1 MGLMNMSRGTGSIK
15 PIERRSS
22 VSLMRLVSLY
32 LKADRASGH
41 AAGFTLVELLVAL
54 IVSTIMVT
62 ILLGSAVQL
71 MGTNQREAARSD
83 TQRDVQAA
91 LDYIARDMREAVYVY
106 DGECLKTT
114 GTKVISAAAGA
125 VPAIV
130 CPGILQRLPVELNS
144 TTNLPV
150 LAFWRVD
157 PLPEPM
163 VRDTT
168 GFCRSAPPA
177 RPAGT
182 TAATPLRVE
191 DSVPCS
197 SRSMYTLVVYS
208 VSTDNPTTWAG
219 RSRITRYQLPQYSY
233 SGSSSLT
240 ITPGWI
246 SPVAESAFLT
256 WPRAASPVDRPGLT
270 ITQAQVDA
278 KSVPSG
284 GPATDWDNKVLV
296 DFIDNRSP
304 GVTGIEA
311 NLCPAAPIGATGT
324 STPTGF
330 IATPSPTGTYTAAT
344 IPKTVFYACVR
355 GSGGANL
362 NQEVLLRIR
371 ANGAGRGGVPI
382 DRDLPLTMETR
393 VLTRGVLGKS

>member
-1 MGLMNMSRGTGSIK
+1 MSRATGPVA
-15 PIERRSS
+15 PIAQASS
-22 VSLMRLVSLY
+22 SRLMRLLSLY
-32 LKADRASGH
+32 LKADRLSPQQAH
-41 AAGFTLVELLVAL
+41 GFTLVELLVAL

-106 DGECLKTT
+106 DGDCLKTA
-114 GTKVISAAAGA
+114 GTKIISPAAPPVAA
-125 VPAIV
+125 DT
-130 CPGILQRLPVELNS
+130 CPGILQRLPAELNS

-157 PLPEPM
+157 ALPEPM
-163 VRDTT
+163 TQDGGV
-168 GFCRSAPPA
+168 CRSLPAA
-177 RPAGT
+177 RPAGS
-182 TAATPLRVE
+182 TATTPLRTI

-208 VSTDNPTTWAG
+208 VNTDNATTWAG

-233 SGSSSLT
+233 SGSSTLA
-240 ITPGWI
+240 ITPGWV
-246 SPVAESAFLT
+246 SPVAESGFVT
-256 WPRAASPVDRPGLT
+256 WPRAASIVNRPGLT
-270 ITQAQVDA
+270 ITEAEVQA
-278 KSVPSG
+278 KSVPTG
-284 GPATDWDNKVLV
+284 GPATEWDNKVLV
-296 DFIDNRSP
+296 DFIDNQSP
-304 GVTGIEA
+304 GVTGAEA
-311 NLCPAAPIGATGT
+311 NLCPNAPAGTTGG
-324 STPTGF
+324 STPSGF
-330 IATPSPTGTYTAAT
+330 IATPSPTGTYLATT

-355 GSGGANL
+355 GSGGATV

-371 ANGAGRGGVPI
+371 ANGAGRGGVPL

-393 VLTRGVLGKS
+393 VLTRGILGKS

>member
-1 MGLMNMSRGTGSIK
+1 MSRATGPVT
-15 PIERRSS
+15 PIAQATSAR
-22 VSLMRLVSLY
+22 LMRLLSLY
-32 LKADRASGH
+32 LKADRVSGH
-41 AAGFTLVELLVAL
+41 TAGFTLVELLVAL

-106 DGECLKTT
+106 DGDCLKGT
-114 GTKVISAAAGA
+114 GTKVISPATATAAAD
-125 VPAIV
+125 I
-130 CPGILQRLPVELNS
+130 CPGILQRLPPELNS
-144 TTNLPV
+144 TSNLPI

-163 VRDTT
+163 TQPGGV
-168 GFCRSAPPA
+168 CRIAQ
-177 RPAGT
+177 
-182 TAATPLRVE
+182 TAATAFT
-191 DSVPCS
+191 PCS

-208 VSTDNPTTWAG
+208 VNTDNAATWAG

-233 SGSSSLT
+233 SGSSTVS
-240 ITPGWI
+240 ITTGWL

-256 WPRAASPVDRPGLT
+256 WPRAASIVTRDGLT
-270 ITQAQVDA
+270 ITQAEVDN
-278 KSVPSG
+278 KSVPAG
-284 GPATDWDNKVLV
+284 RAADWDNKVLV
-296 DFIDNRSP
+296 DFIDDNRNGSR
-304 GVTGIEA
+304 GVTGTEA
-311 NLCPAAPIGATGT
+311 NLCPAAPIGTPT
-324 STPTGF
+324 STF